1 LKSKFPKRRHAAAVL
16 FVRHLQDKSSTVRK
30 YVIRALTS
38 LITTHPYSM
47 YGGEL
52 DLEAWQSKL
61 AKLKEELEVK
71 KKKKKKLANFA
82 LIVILKCV

>member
-1 LKSKFPKRRHAAAVL
+1 MKSKFPKRRHAAAVL

-52 DLEAWQSKL
+52 DLEDWQSKL
-61 AKLKEELEVK
+61 AKLKEELEVTPPQK
-71 KKKKKKLANFA
+71 FRIACDSKTYIKL
-82 LIVILKCV
+82 